1 MCSKI
6 HHASG
11 IQLKVRQNA
20 LALNWAALMQ
30 KLKIYGERHTS
41 SNYLSR
47 LLALNLDVQELS
59 GTAPKY
65 LRKIESLTGR
75 RHWFRDRY
83 FARTFEKN
91 LGWKHTLVP
100 HAQALADIRVMRS
113 EGVHIVTLTK
123 NPYSW
128 LLSMFRNPYH
138 EGAGKG
144 RRAEAR
150 DLSLEAFLQQPWT
163 TLGRENA
170 PAVIDSPIQL
180 WNLKNAAL
188 VVIPEQM
195 ALHLTTE
202 QTIVEPEQVVRDI
215 AQRFAIPMKQ
225 AEFVNFEAST
235 KNKPGHDG
243 TYYRDYYLNEVWREE
258 FSNEAIA
265 IVNKRVDQDLMHRF
279 GYARL

>member
-1 MCSKI
+1 
-6 HHASG
+6 
-11 IQLKVRQNA
+11 
-20 LALNWAALMQ
+20 MQ

-65 LRKIESLTGR
+65 LRKIESLIGA
-75 RHWFRDRY
+75 RHWLRDRY
-83 FARTFEKN
+83 FACTFEKN
-91 LGWKHTLVP
+91 LGWKPALVP
-100 HAQALADIRVMRS
+100 PVQTLADTRVMRR
-113 EGVHIVTLTK
+113 EEVHIVTLTK

-128 LLSMFRNPYH
+128 LLSMYRNPYH

-144 RRAEAR
+144 KRAEAR

-170 PAVIDSPIQL
+170 PAAIASPVLL

-188 VVIPEQM
+188 VAIPKQM
-195 ALHLTTE
+195 ALNLTTE
-202 QTIVEPEQVVRDI
+202 QIIVEPEQTIRDI

-225 AEFVNFEAST
+225 SEFVNFEAST
-235 KNKPGHDG
+235 KHRPGQDG
-243 TYYRDYYLNEVWREE
+243 AYYRDYYLNEVWREE
-258 FSNEAIA
+258 FSNEAMA
-265 IVNKRVDQDLMHRF
+265 IVNEWVDQDLMRRF
-279 GYARL
+279 GYALL